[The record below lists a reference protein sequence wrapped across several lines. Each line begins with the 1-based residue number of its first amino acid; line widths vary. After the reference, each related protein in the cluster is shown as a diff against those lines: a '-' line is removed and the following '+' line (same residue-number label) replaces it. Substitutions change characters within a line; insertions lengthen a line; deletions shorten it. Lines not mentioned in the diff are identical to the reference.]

1 VIAVMTIAHIG
12 ATGKVGGKILEE
24 LLRRGHTVT
33 AISRHPEKVATSAN
47 VTAVRGDIDD
57 PDRLAPLLKGHDAVI
72 SSAPFVPGSSPK
84 LVDAIR
90 KSGVKRYIAV
100 GGAGSL
106 EVAPGKLLKDSGRI
120 PPEWLPVVNE
130 GAELLKLLR
139 SDNQLDWTF
148 FSPAAFIGPGERTGQ
163 FRLGGDQLITGTDG
177 ASAISYDD
185 YAIALVD
192 ELEKPQHVRKR
203 FTIGY

>member
-1 VIAVMTIAHIG
+1 MKIAHIG
-12 ATGKVGGKILEE
+12 ASGKVGGKILEE

-33 AISRHPEKVATSAN
+33 AISRHPQKLPARAHLSST
-47 VTAVRGDIDD
+47 RGDIAD
-57 PDRLAPLLKGHDAVI
+57 PDALALVVKGHDAVI
-72 SSAPFVPGSSPK
+72 SSVTFLPGSSPK

-106 EVAPGKLLKDSGRI
+106 EVAPGKLLKDTAAI
-120 PPEWLPVVNE
+120 LPEWLPAINE
-130 GAELLKLLR
+130 GAALLKLLQADR
-139 SDNQLDWTF
+139 QLDWTF
-148 FSPAAFIGPGERTGQ
+148 FSPAASIGPGERTGK
-163 FRLGGDQLITGTDG
+163 FRLGGDQLITATDG
-177 ASAISYDD
+177 KSFISYDD

-192 ELEKPQHVRKR
+192 ELEKPQHIRRR

>member
-1 VIAVMTIAHIG
+1 MTIAHIG

-33 AISRHPEKVATSAN
+33 AISRHPEKAPTITS
-47 VTAVRGDIDD
+47 VTAAWGDVDD
-57 PDRLAPLLKGHDAVI
+57 PDKLAALLKGHDAVI
-72 SSAPFVPGSSPK
+72 SSAPFVPGSSAK

-90 KSGVKRYIAV
+90 QSGVKRYIAV

-106 EVAPGKLLKDSGRI
+106 EVAPGKLLKDSDKI
-120 PPEWLPVVNE
+120 PPEWLPAINE
-130 GAELLKLLR
+130 GAELLRLLR
-139 SDNQLDWTF
+139 SDGQLDWTF
-148 FSPAAFIGPGERTGQ
+148 FSPAALIGPGERTGN
-163 FRLGGDQLITGTDG
+163 FRLGGDQLITATDG
-177 ASAISYDD
+177 TSAISYDD

-192 ELEKPQHVRKR
+192 ELEKPQHIRKR

>member
-1 VIAVMTIAHIG
+1 MKVAHIG

-33 AISRHPEKVATSAN
+33 AISRHPEKAPTNAG
-47 VTAVRGDIDD
+47 VTIAPGDITA
-57 PDRLAPLLKGHDAVI
+57 PQRLATLLKGHAAVI
-72 SSAPFVPGSSPK
+72 SSATFLPGSSLK
-84 LVDAIR
+84 LLEAVR
-90 KSGVKRYIAV
+90 QSGVKRYIAV

-106 EVAPGKLLKDSGRI
+106 ELAPGKLLKDSGSI
-120 PPEWLPVVNE
+120 PPEWLPAINE

-139 SDNQLDWTF
+139 ADQQLDWTF
-148 FSPAAFIGPGERTGQ
+148 FSPAALIGPGERTGK
-163 FRLGGDQLITGTDG
+163 FRLGGDQLITAADG
-177 ASAISYDD
+177 KSSISYDD

-192 ELEKPQHVRKR
+192 ELETPQHIRKR

>member
-1 VIAVMTIAHIG
+1 MTIAHIG

-24 LLRRGHTVT
+24 LLRRGHAVT
-33 AISRHPEKVATSAN
+33 AISRHPEKVPTGAN
-47 VTAVRGDIDD
+47 VKAVRGDVDD
-57 PDRLAPLLKGHDAVI
+57 PDELGALLKGHDAVI
-72 SSAPFVPGSSPK
+72 SSAPFVPGTSPK

-90 KSGVKRYIAV
+90 QSGVKRYIAV

-106 EVAPGKLLKDSGRI
+106 EVAPGKLLKDSGKI
-120 PPEWLPVVNE
+120 PPEWLPAVNE

-139 SDNQLDWTF
+139 SDGQLDWTF
-148 FSPAAFIGPGERTGQ
+148 FSPAAFIGPGERTGK
-163 FRLGGDQLITGTDG
+163 FRLGDDQLITATDG
-177 ASAISYDD
+177 KSSISYDD

-192 ELEKPQHVRKR
+192 ELERPQHIRKR